1 MDLSANR
8 IMQNDGV
15 KGVLCSD
22 VKGDLYCKRGT
33 MNERTAAIITQISEL
48 ASQMEVYGS
57 TDVNYRSKSFQ
68 PDDPIEPIV
77 SLQSRT
83 SRILIRRYNNLVV
96 GVHKL
101 I

>member
-1 MDLSANR
+1 MSYSFSDSSKFR
-8 IMQNDGV
+8 MQNDGV
-15 KGVLCSD
+15 KGVLCAD

-33 MNERTAAIITQISEL
+33 MNERTAEIITQITEL
-48 ASQMEVYGS
+48 ASQME
-57 TDVNYRSKSFQ
+57 
-68 PDDPIEPIV
+68 DPIEPIV

>member
-48 ASQMEVYGS
+48 ASQME
-57 TDVNYRSKSFQ
+57 

>member
-1 MDLSANR
+1 MDHSADR

-15 KGVLCSD
+15 KGVLCAD

-33 MNERTAAIITQISEL
+33 MNERTAEIITQITEL
-48 ASQMEVYGS
+48 ASQME
-57 TDVNYRSKSFQ
+57 